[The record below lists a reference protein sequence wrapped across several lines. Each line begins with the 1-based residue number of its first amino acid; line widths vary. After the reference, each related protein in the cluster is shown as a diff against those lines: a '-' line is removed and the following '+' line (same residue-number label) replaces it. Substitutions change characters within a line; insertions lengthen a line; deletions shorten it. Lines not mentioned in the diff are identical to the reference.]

1 MKGFELLV
9 IENHLIPLC
18 VCVLSLAVRSGRQH
32 VLLLYAIV
40 VIRSKDGAVK
50 MAMRANK
57 ANTWATMV

>member
-1 MKGFELLV
+1 MKGFDLLV

-40 VIRSKDGAVK
+40 VIRSK
-50 MAMRANK
+50 
-57 ANTWATMV
+57 MVP